1 MRLEFSISVLFL
13 RLFFM
18 KALLPV
24 ADGNEEIEFCAL
36 VDVLRRASIDV
47 TVASVEARE
56 TVVLQKGLR
65 VVPDAKLEDVAD
77 EVWDAIVLPGGVPGA
92 MNLGAS
98 ELLRSTI
105 QRHHAGGGLLGAIC
119 LSPALVLKPAGVLEY
134 VKKVT
139 GNPLAIKTPDQAWPA
154 DAFTKLL
161 GSAFDPKLRV
171 CVDRENNIVTSQ
183 TPGTAVEYALA
194 LVELLQGKKI
204 ASEISKYF
212 LVKT

>member
-1 MRLEFSISVLFL
+1 MSGGKGYACHGQNRYGLRSEFSISVLFL

-18 KALLPV
+18 NALLPV
-24 ADGNEEIEFCAL
+24 ADGNEEIEFCVL

-105 QRHHAGGGLLGAIC
+105 QRHHAGLGA
-119 LSPALVLKPAGVLEY
+119 
-134 VKKVT
+134 
-139 GNPLAIKTPDQAWPA
+139 
-154 DAFTKLL
+154 
-161 GSAFDPKLRV
+161 
-171 CVDRENNIVTSQ
+171 
-183 TPGTAVEYALA
+183 
-194 LVELLQGKKI
+194 
-204 ASEISKYF
+204 
-212 LVKT
+212 

>member
-1 MRLEFSISVLFL
+1 
-13 RLFFM
+13 M

-36 VDVLRRASIDV
+36 VDVLRRASIGV

-65 VVPDAKLEDVAD
+65 VVPDAKLEDVAG

-98 ELLRSTI
+98 ESLKAII
-105 QRHHAGGGLLGAIC
+105 QRHHAAGGLIGAIC
-119 LSPALVLKPAGVLEY
+119 LSPALVLKPAGVLEH

-139 GNPLAIKTPDQAWPA
+139 GNPLAIKTPDQVWPA
-154 DAFTKLL
+154 DAFTQLL
-161 GSAFDPKLRV
+161 GSVFDPDIRV
-171 CVDRENNIVTSQ
+171 CVDRGNNIVTSQ
-183 TPGTAVEYALA
+183 TPGTAIEYALA
-194 LVELLQGKKI
+194 IVKLLRGEKV
-204 ASEISKYF
+204 ASEISDYF

>member
-1 MRLEFSISVLFL
+1 
-13 RLFFM
+13 M

-24 ADGNEEIEFCAL
+24 ATGNEEIEFCAL
-36 VDVLRRASIDV
+36 VDVLRRADVDV
-47 TVASVEARE
+47 TVASIESLE

-65 VVPDAKLEDVAD
+65 VVPDVNLEQVSD
-77 EVWDAIVLPGGVPGA
+77 ETWDAVVMAGGVPGA
-92 MNLGAS
+92 MNLAAS
-98 ELLRSTI
+98 GLLKAII
-105 QRHHAGGGLLGAIC
+105 QRHHADGGLLGAIC
-119 LSPALVLKPAGVLEY
+119 LAPALVLKPAGVLER

-139 GNPLAIKTPDQAWPA
+139 GNPLVIKTPDQVWPA

-161 GSAFDPKLRV
+161 GDVFDPTLRV

-194 LVELLQGKKI
+194 IVELLRGKKV
-204 ASEISKYF
+204 ASEISDYF

>member
-1 MRLEFSISVLFL
+1 
-13 RLFFM
+13 M

-24 ADGNEEIEFCAL
+24 ATGNEEIEFCAL
-36 VDVLRRASIDV
+36 VDVLRRADVDV
-47 TVASVEARE
+47 TVASIESLE

-65 VVPDAKLEDVAD
+65 VIPDANLEQVSD
-77 EVWDAIVLPGGVPGA
+77 ETWDAVVMAGGVPGA
-92 MNLGAS
+92 MNLAAS
-98 ELLRSTI
+98 GLLKAII

-119 LSPALVLKPAGVLEY
+119 LAPALVLKPAGVLER

-139 GNPLAIKTPDQAWPA
+139 GNPLVIKTPDQVWPA

-161 GSAFDPKLRV
+161 GDVFDPTLRV

-194 LVELLQGKKI
+194 IVELLRGKKV
-204 ASEISKYF
+204 ASEISDYF

>member
-1 MRLEFSISVLFL
+1 M
-13 RLFFM
+13 
-18 KALLPV
+18 
-24 ADGNEEIEFCAL
+24 
-36 VDVLRRASIDV
+36 
-47 TVASVEARE
+47 
-56 TVVLQKGLR
+56 
-65 VVPDAKLEDVAD
+65 PDAKLEEVAD

-204 ASEISKYF
+204 ASEISEYF